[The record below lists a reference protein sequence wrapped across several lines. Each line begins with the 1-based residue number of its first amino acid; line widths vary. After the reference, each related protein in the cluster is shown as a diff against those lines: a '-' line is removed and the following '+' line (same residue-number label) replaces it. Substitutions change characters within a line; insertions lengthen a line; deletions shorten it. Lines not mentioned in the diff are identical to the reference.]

1 MSAWQYAGAGCV
13 NNYYAIV
20 SALFFLFVCP
30 VWIPML
36 IIFVLKFVGGIFTR
50 FVLSTVYKKDFEM
63 SNEAAK
69 TTSNNPFDIFIV
81 GLKKGLNIGLY
92 SLLPN
97 VVMAFV
103 LTYILQ
109 LWGVMDFL
117 GRTCGGIMGIFDL
130 PGQAITVL
138 LATWMSCGAGV
149 GVAAS
154 LASSGVLNGH
164 DVTIMAPALI
174 LMASQIQYMGRLL
187 GVADVPKKYWP
198 LLMLNSLLMAFI
210 GMLLMR
216 FFV

>member
-1 MSAWQYAGAGCV
+1 
-13 NNYYAIV
+13 
-20 SALFFLFVCP
+20 
-30 VWIPML
+30 
-36 IIFVLKFVGGIFTR
+36 
-50 FVLSTVYKKDFEM
+50 M

-174 LMASQIQYMGRLL
+174 LMASQIQ
-187 GVADVPKKYWP
+187 
-198 LLMLNSLLMAFI
+198 
-210 GMLLMR
+210 
-216 FFV
+216 

>member
-1 MSAWQYAGAGCV
+1 
-13 NNYYAIV
+13 
-20 SALFFLFVCP
+20 
-30 VWIPML
+30 
-36 IIFVLKFVGGIFTR
+36 
-50 FVLSTVYKKDFEM
+50 M

-164 DVTIMAPALI
+164 DVTILAPALI

-198 LLMLNSLLMAFI
+198 LLMAFI
-210 GMLLMR
+210 GMILMR